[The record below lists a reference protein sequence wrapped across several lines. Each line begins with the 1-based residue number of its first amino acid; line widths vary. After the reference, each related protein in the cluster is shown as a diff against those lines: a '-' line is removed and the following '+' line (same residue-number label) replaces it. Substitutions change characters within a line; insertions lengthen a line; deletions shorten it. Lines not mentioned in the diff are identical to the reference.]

1 MRHLFVKIFLW
12 FWATVIL
19 TGISL
24 VLAFFLQSANV
35 PSRWHAGFEDTA
47 RYFGTAAAGAFEQGG
62 ASAAS
67 EYIQR
72 LSEDAHIHGCLFDNA
87 GHPLAGEYC
96 AEFKAMGAHIANGKP
111 SDYVMQRGLARMAV
125 PVKGP
130 GGHSFIYTSELL
142 AGPRALAGD
151 RSGAA
156 PIRILVALLVSGAVC
171 YFLTRYL
178 TTPILRLRSAAQKI
192 AAGELSVRAEPR
204 MELRRDE
211 LGDLVRDFNRMADK
225 TEHLISSQ
233 RQLLYDVSHE
243 LRSPLARVNV
253 ALDLV
258 RGRVR
263 DDPALDRIGIDLQ
276 RLNEMIGRLLTV
288 AKLEAISTLQSPIR
302 VDLSELVS
310 SIVSD
315 ADFEAQER
323 GSRVEMVQA
332 ANVIILGDLNLL
344 RSAIE
349 NVLRNAVRFTRSGMA
364 VEVVLRT
371 SGLTSADEAIIS
383 IRDHGPGVPDQEL
396 ANIFR
401 PFYRVT
407 EARTRDTG
415 GVGLGLAITERVV
428 RLHGGRIRAMNE
440 PDGGLLVEMIF
451 PRATRIAE

>member
-47 RYFGTAAAGAFEQGG
+47 RYFGTAAAGTFEQGG

-67 EYIQR
+67 DYIHR
-72 LSEDAHIHGCLFDNA
+72 LSADAHIHGCLFDDA

-96 AEFKAMGAHIANGKP
+96 PEFEAVGAHVANGKP
-111 SDYVMQRGLARMAV
+111 SDYGMQRGLARMAV
-125 PVKGP
+125 PIKGSD
-130 GGHSFIYTSELL
+130 GRSYIYASELL
-142 AGPRALAGD
+142 AGPRALVGD
-151 RSGAA
+151 RPGTV
-156 PIRILVALLVSGAVC
+156 PLRIVVALLVSGAVC
-171 YFLTRYL
+171 YFLTLYL
-178 TTPILRLRSAAQKI
+178 TAPILRLRSVAQQI
-192 AAGELSVRAEPR
+192 AAGELGMRAEPR

-243 LRSPLARVNV
+243 LRSPLARMNV
-253 ALDLV
+253 ALDLL

-263 DDPALDRIGIDLQ
+263 EDPALIRIGIDLQ

-288 AKLEAISTLQSPIR
+288 AKLEATSTLQTPIR

-310 SIVSD
+310 SVVSD
-315 ADFEAQER
+315 ADFEAQET
-323 GSRVEMVQA
+323 GSRVDIVQA
-332 ANVIILGDLNLL
+332 AKLAVTGDPNLL

-349 NVLRNAVRFTRSGMA
+349 NVLRNAVRFTRAGTA

-371 SGLTSADEAIIS
+371 NGLTSSPEAIIS
-383 IRDHGPGVPDQEL
+383 IRDHGPGVPEQEL
-396 ANIFR
+396 VNIFT

-407 EARTRDTG
+407 DARSRDSG

-428 RLHGGRIRAMNE
+428 RLHGGRIRAMND
-440 PDGGLLVEMIF
+440 PNGGLRVEMIF
-451 PRATRIAE
+451 PRAFRIAE

>member
-1 MRHLFVKIFLW
+1 MRHLFLKIFLW

-24 VLAFFLQSANV
+24 VLIWVLQPASV

-47 RYFGTAAAGAFEQGG
+47 KYFGTAAASAFEQGG
-62 ASAAS
+62 ASAAF
-67 EYIQR
+67 EYIHH

-96 AEFKAMGAHIANGKP
+96 SEFEAMGAHVARGEP
-111 SDYVMQRGLARMAV
+111 SESDMQHGLARMAV
-125 PVKGP
+125 PIKGSD
-130 GGHSFIYTSELL
+130 GRAYIYASELL
-142 AGPRALAGD
+142 AGPRALAGE
-151 RSGAA
+151 RPGAA
-156 PIRILVALLVSGAVC
+156 PLRVVVALLVSGVVC

-178 TTPILRLRSAAQKI
+178 TAPILRLRSVAQQI
-192 AAGELSVRAEPR
+192 GAGELSVRAETT
-204 MELRRDE
+204 MERRRDE

-243 LRSPLARVNV
+243 LRSPLARMNV
-253 ALDLV
+253 ALDLL

-263 DDPALDRIGIDLQ
+263 DDPALNRIGIDLQ

-288 AKLEAISTLQSPIR
+288 AKLEATSTLQTSVR
-302 VDLSELVS
+302 VDLSELIS
-310 SIVSD
+310 SVVVD
-315 ADFEAQER
+315 ADFEAKER
-323 GSRVEMVQA
+323 GNRVEIVQVSNLA
-332 ANVIILGDLNLL
+332 IPGDPNLL

-349 NVLRNAVRFTRSGMA
+349 NVLRNAVRFTRSGTS

-371 SGLTSADEAIIS
+371 KRVTNADQAIIA
-383 IRDHGPGVPDQEL
+383 IRDYGPGVPEQEL

-407 EARTRDTG
+407 DARSRDPG
-415 GVGLGLAITERVV
+415 GVGLGLAITDRVV
-428 RLHGGRIRAMNE
+428 RLHGGSIQAVNE
-440 PDGGLLVEMIF
+440 PDGGLRVEMTF
-451 PRATRIAE
+451 PRAFRIAE

>member
-47 RYFGTAAAGAFEQGG
+47 RYFGTAAAGTFEQGG

-67 EYIQR
+67 DYIHR
-72 LSEDAHIHGCLFDNA
+72 LSADAHIHGCLFDDA

-96 AEFKAMGAHIANGKP
+96 PEFEAVGAHVANGKP
-111 SDYVMQRGLARMAV
+111 SDYGMQRGLARMAV
-125 PVKGP
+125 PIKGSD
-130 GGHSFIYTSELL
+130 GRSYIYASELL
-142 AGPRALAGD
+142 AGPRALVGD
-151 RSGAA
+151 RPGTV
-156 PIRILVALLVSGAVC
+156 PLRIVVALLVSGAVC
-171 YFLTRYL
+171 YFLTLYL
-178 TTPILRLRSAAQKI
+178 TAPILRLRSVAQQI
-192 AAGELSVRAEPR
+192 AAGELGMRAEPR

-243 LRSPLARVNV
+243 LRSPLARMNV
-253 ALDLV
+253 ALDLL

-263 DDPALDRIGIDLQ
+263 EDPALIRIGIDLQ

-288 AKLEAISTLQSPIR
+288 AKLEATSTLQTPIR

-310 SIVSD
+310 SVVSD
-315 ADFEAQER
+315 ADFEAQET
-323 GSRVEMVQA
+323 GSRVDIVQA
-332 ANVIILGDLNLL
+332 ANLAVTGDPNLL

-349 NVLRNAVRFTRSGMA
+349 NVLRNAVRFTRAGTA

-371 SGLTSADEAIIS
+371 NGLTSSPEAIIS
-383 IRDHGPGVPDQEL
+383 IRDHGPGVPEQEL
-396 ANIFR
+396 VNIFT

-407 EARTRDTG
+407 DARSRDSG

-428 RLHGGRIRAMNE
+428 RLHGGRIRAMND
-440 PDGGLLVEMIF
+440 PNGGLRVEMIF
-451 PRATRIAE
+451 PRAFRIAE

>member
-24 VLAFFLQSANV
+24 VLAFFLQSVNV

-47 RYFGTAAAGAFEQGG
+47 RYFGTAAAATFEQGG
-62 ASAAS
+62 VSAAD
-67 EYIQR
+67 EYIHR
-72 LSEDAHIHGCLFDNA
+72 LSEDAHIHGCLFDDA

-96 AEFKAMGAHIANGKP
+96 PEFEAMGAHVANGKP
-111 SDYVMQRGLARMAV
+111 SDSAMQRGLARMAV
-125 PVKGP
+125 PIKGS
-130 GGHSFIYTSELL
+130 GGRSYIYASELL
-142 AGPRALAGD
+142 AGPRALVGD
-151 RSGAA
+151 RPGTV
-156 PIRILVALLVSGAVC
+156 PMRIVVALLVSAAVC
-171 YFLTRYL
+171 YFLTLYL
-178 TTPILRLRSAAQKI
+178 TAPILRLRSVAQQI

-211 LGDLVRDFNRMADK
+211 LGDLVRDFNRVAEK

-243 LRSPLARVNV
+243 LRSPLARMNV
-253 ALDLV
+253 ALDLL

-263 DDPALDRIGIDLQ
+263 EDPALNRIGRDLQ

-288 AKLEAISTLQSPIR
+288 AKLEATSTLQAPVR

-310 SIVSD
+310 SVVSD
-315 ADFEAQER
+315 ADFEAQET
-323 GSRVEMVQA
+323 GSRVVIVQA
-332 ANVIILGDLNLL
+332 ANLAVTGDPNLL

-349 NVLRNAVRFTRSGMA
+349 NILRNAVRFTRTGTA

-371 SGLTSADEAIIS
+371 NGVMSGNEAIIS
-383 IRDHGPGVPDQEL
+383 IRDHGPGVPEQEL

-407 EARTRDTG
+407 DARSRDSG

-428 RLHGGRIRAMNE
+428 HLHGGRIRAMND
-440 PDGGLLVEMIF
+440 PNGGLRVEMVF
-451 PRATRIAE
+451 PRAFRITE